1 MLTPDYLDTLPDAL
15 VALWQTVED
24 DILRDIARRIGK
36 LADGDAPTETAA
48 WQLWRYQQ
56 TQALHQD
63 AVKLLARYSGKSDA
77 EIRRILQAA
86 GTEALASDDALYQ
99 ALGFAPSD
107 INSSPALLNLLNAG
121 YRQTAGTWQ
130 NLTATT
136 ANTVTRQFE
145 NALDRAW
152 LQTSSGAFDYKTA
165 IKRAVDGLAADG
177 LKAVTYPSGHTDT
190 LEVAVRR
197 AVLTG
202 VNQTA
207 AKLQLTRAEEMGCAF
222 VEVTA
227 HGGARSDGSQGPAD
241 HAWWQGK
248 LYHIGGD
255 VWLDGVFY
263 PDFAAATGYGTG
275 EGLCGWNCR
284 HSFFP
289 FWPGISKRNYTD
301 EALEALN
308 ARDIPYQGELYTRY
322 EISQMQRALERKV
335 RSAKRKYLAEDAAGL
350 DTGAAAVKLKAARQQ
365 LAKFVRE
372 TGGRQD
378 SARESV
384 SGFGRSAAG
393 KATWAARKRA
403 QNSEAEK
410 SSGFGIGSNRA
421 DLNYINSEEYRS
433 KFNSISDNQTLN
445 QAIYRYCKAAV
456 THQSGDYYEDLSIL
470 RMDGSLVGQTSSKVR
485 NETQYSRTL
494 NAAVKSAEPYSLV
507 SLHNHGTNVPPS
519 GADFGS
525 AGEKK
530 YAFGI
535 VACHDGTIYK
545 YSTRNARP
553 FAVSVIDKKVD
564 IYMAPPYNMGVIN
577 AFHRALQDAQE
588 AYGIEWSEIK

>member
-15 VALWQTVED
+15 VSLWQQVED

-86 GTEALASDDALYQ
+86 GAEALAADDALYQ
-99 ALGFAPSD
+99 ALGFSPSD

-145 NALDRAW
+145 DALDRAW

-165 IKRAVDGLAADG
+165 VKRAVDDLAADG

-207 AKLQLTRAEEMGCAF
+207 AKLQLARMDEMDCAF

-248 LYHIGGD
+248 VYHIGGE

-263 PDFAAATGYGTG
+263 PDFATATGYGTG

-284 HSFFP
+284 HNFFP

-301 EALEALN
+301 AALEALN
-308 ARDIPYQGELYTRY
+308 ARDIPYQGKLYTRY
-322 EISQMQRALERKV
+322 EISQMQRALERRV

-350 DTGAAAVKLKAARQQ
+350 DTGAAAAKLKAARKS
-365 LAKFVRE
+365 LAQFVRD

-393 KATWAARKRA
+393 KATWAARKRTYGGL
-403 QNSEAEK
+403 SDLHLE
-410 SSGFGIGSNRA
+410 NRPVTM
-421 DLNYINSEEYRS
+421 E
-433 KFNSISDNQTLN
+433 SISNVKAFPCETLD
-445 QAIYRYCKAAV
+445 AAS
-456 THQSGDYYEDLSIL
+456 Q
-470 RMDGSLVGQTSSKVR
+470 
-485 NETQYSRTL
+485 
-494 NAAVKSAEPYSLV
+494 
-507 SLHNHGTNVPPS
+507 
-519 GADFGS
+519 
-525 AGEKK
+525 
-530 YAFGI
+530 
-535 VACHDGTIYK
+535 
-545 YSTRNARP
+545 
-553 FAVSVIDKKVD
+553 
-564 IYMAPPYNMGVIN
+564 
-577 AFHRALQDAQE
+577 RALQNAHKRLLFEATKQPLGTEVGRCYGLDMRPLCDTMIGDSKASRIRLPDFSEPYIAIHNHPDCQIFSESDIALWLKRSNMQIITAIGNNGYVFALEKTTKFDLLAAQDTLDAWKASE
-588 AYGIEWSEIK
+588 SNRFSDGAAYIKAMEKLLESLMDYGARAYT

>member
-1 MLTPDYLDTLPDAL
+1 MLTPEYLDTLPDAL

-48 WQLWRYQQ
+48 WQLWRFQQ

-63 AVKLLARYSGKSDA
+63 VVRLLAKYSGKSDA

-86 GTEALASDDALYQ
+86 GAEALAADDALYQ
-99 ALGFAPSD
+99 ALGFSPSD

-121 YRQTAGTWQ
+121 YRQTAGTWK

-145 NALDRAW
+145 DALDRAW

-165 IKRAVDGLAADG
+165 VKRAVDGLAADG

-207 AKLQLTRAEEMGCAF
+207 AKLQLARAEEMGCAF

-248 LYHIGGD
+248 VYHIGGD
-255 VWLDGVFY
+255 VWRDGVFY
-263 PDFAAATGYGTG
+263 PDFATATGYGTG

-284 HSFFP
+284 HNFFP

-301 EALEALN
+301 AALQALN
-308 ARDIPYQGELYTRY
+308 ARDIPYHGKLYTRY
-322 EISQMQRALERKV
+322 EISQMQRALERRV
-335 RSAKRKYLAEDAAGL
+335 RSAKRTFLAEDEAGL
-350 DTGAAAVKLKAARQQ
+350 DTGAAAAKLKAARQS
-365 LAKFVRE
+365 LAQFVRD

-393 KATWAARKRA
+393 KANAVIRYAPARESRQQFRDNVSILPPIKGDAITHRSVYNA
-403 QNSEAEK
+403 LNRSE
-410 SSGFGIGSNRA
+410 IGRKT
-421 DLNYINSEEYRS
+421 LEWINSGNYNIEINYTDEAPQGILGRSRGRNVVIYANNTHTVKRTTETLIHEITHAHYDIGGSQWAEAQCVSAEYIHRKGS
-433 KFNSISDNQTLN
+433 LTISDLRDIIKLVKE
-445 QAIYRYCKAAV
+445 IYPELPWR
-456 THQSGDYYEDLSIL
+456 
-470 RMDGSLVGQTSSKVR
+470 
-485 NETQYSRTL
+485 
-494 NAAVKSAEPYSLV
+494 
-507 SLHNHGTNVPPS
+507 
-519 GADFGS
+519 
-525 AGEKK
+525 
-530 YAFGI
+530 
-535 VACHDGTIYK
+535 
-545 YSTRNARP
+545 
-553 FAVSVIDKKVD
+553 
-564 IYMAPPYNMGVIN
+564 
-577 AFHRALQDAQE
+577 
-588 AYGIEWSEIK
+588 

>member
-1 MLTPDYLDTLPDAL
+1 M
-15 VALWQTVED
+15 
-24 DILRDIARRIGK
+24 
-36 LADGDAPTETAA
+36 
-48 WQLWRYQQ
+48 
-56 TQALHQD
+56 QA
-63 AVKLLARYSGKSDA
+63 
-77 EIRRILQAA
+77 
-86 GTEALASDDALYQ
+86 
-99 ALGFAPSD
+99 
-107 INSSPALLNLLNAG
+107 
-121 YRQTAGTWQ
+121 
-130 NLTATT
+130 
-136 ANTVTRQFE
+136 
-145 NALDRAW
+145 
-152 LQTSSGAFDYKTA
+152 
-165 IKRAVDGLAADG
+165 
-177 LKAVTYPSGHTDT
+177 
-190 LEVAVRR
+190 
-197 AVLTG
+197 
-202 VNQTA
+202 
-207 AKLQLTRAEEMGCAF
+207 
-222 VEVTA
+222 
-227 HGGARSDGSQGPAD
+227 
-241 HAWWQGK
+241 
-248 LYHIGGD
+248 
-255 VWLDGVFY
+255 
-263 PDFAAATGYGTG
+263 
-275 EGLCGWNCR
+275 
-284 HSFFP
+284 
-289 FWPGISKRNYTD
+289 
-301 EALEALN
+301 
-308 ARDIPYQGELYTRY
+308 
-322 EISQMQRALERKV
+322 
-335 RSAKRKYLAEDAAGL
+335 
-350 DTGAAAVKLKAARQQ
+350 
-365 LAKFVRE
+365 

-378 SARESV
+378 GARESV

-393 KATWAARKRA
+393 RATWAARKRA

-494 NAAVKSAEPYSLV
+494 NSAVKSAEPYSLV

>member
-15 VALWQTVED
+15 VLLWQQVED

-56 TQALHQD
+56 TRALHQD

-86 GTEALASDDALYQ
+86 GAEALAADDALYQ
-99 ALGFAPSD
+99 ALGFSPSD

-145 NALDRAW
+145 TALDRAW

-207 AKLQLTRAEEMGCAF
+207 AKLQLARAEEMGCEF

-241 HAWWQGK
+241 HAYWQGK
-248 LYHIGGD
+248 VYHIGGD
-255 VWLDGVFY
+255 VWRDGVFY
-263 PDFAAATGYGTG
+263 PDFATATGYGTG

-284 HSFFP
+284 HNFFP

-301 EALEALN
+301 AALEALN
-308 ARDIPYQGELYTRY
+308 ARDVPYQGKLYTRY
-322 EISQMQRALERKV
+322 EISQMQRALERRV

-350 DTGAAAVKLKAARQQ
+350 DTGAAAAKLKTARQS
-365 LAKFVRE
+365 LAQFVQA

-393 KATWAARKRA
+393 RATWAARKHPARDTVVDGGTLYSVTNSAIASVPRPFFHKLSGKMNAKAQTYA
-403 QNSEAEK
+403 QNLLRSVLGKPDATEATVSFSADGQDVLYDIGSGTEASVGVIRMKKPYFSFHNHPSNMMPSPEDYNVLIRDDYMVGLGVIGNKGALFTCEK
-410 SSGFGIGSNRA
+410 GFG
-421 DLNYINSEEYRS
+421 YNS
-433 KFNSISDNQTLN
+433 
-445 QAIYRYCKAAV
+445 
-456 THQSGDYYEDLSIL
+456 
-470 RMDGSLVGQTSSKVR
+470 
-485 NETQYSRTL
+485 
-494 NAAVKSAEPYSLV
+494 
-507 SLHNHGTNVPPS
+507 
-519 GADFGS
+519 
-525 AGEKK
+525 
-530 YAFGI
+530 
-535 VACHDGTIYK
+535 
-545 YSTRNARP
+545 
-553 FAVSVIDKKVD
+553 DK
-564 IYMAPPYNMGVIN
+564 
-577 AFHRALQDAQE
+577 ALQMWRYLKAKYPEFQSDLTQRIAFSKEFAKE
-588 AYGIEWSEIK
+588 APSYGITIHAENDR